1 MRPIHLALPLL
12 LSFPGLAAQRPDT
25 SVGAVTAAAGA
36 YLSEYQ
42 RQLTYLLA
50 DEHYTQRV
58 LDRSGA
64 ETASRTMTGELF
76 VTFLPADRAWMSV
89 HDFARVD
96 GEPIAGRQDLRALLQ
111 RDSVA
116 GVARQLMARNARF
129 NIGRTVRNFNEPTL
143 GLLVLEPR
151 RRSQFSFERTQVERE
166 GDVDL
171 VTLTF
176 QERRGPTLVRSVDGG
191 DLFSSGELTIEA
203 GTGRIRRTLIR
214 FPSGPVA
221 AELTTVYAHEPKLD
235 LWVPVRL
242 LERYERTG
250 RAGELTLGES
260 TYTNWR
266 RFEVDIRIR

>member
-1 MRPIHLALPLL
+1 MGVVADLGGWHLDGEARRVAREPQGTCPKQFDPRDGPREVL
-12 LSFPGLAAQRPDT
+12 
-25 SVGAVTAAAGA
+25 AAGA
-36 YLSEYQ
+36 Q
-42 RQLTYLLA
+42 RFDHDPSVLRPAQ
-50 DEHYTQRV
+50 DE
-58 LDRSGA
+58 
-64 ETASRTMTGELF
+64 
-76 VTFLPADRAWMSV
+76 
-89 HDFARVD
+89 RVD
-96 GEPIAGRQDLRALLQ
+96 GVALGREA
-111 RDSVA
+111 
-116 GVARQLMARNARF
+116 F
-129 NIGRTVRNFNEPTL
+129 NIGRTARNFNEPTL

>member
-1 MRPIHLALPLL
+1 
-12 LSFPGLAAQRPDT
+12 
-25 SVGAVTAAAGA
+25 
-36 YLSEYQ
+36 
-42 RQLTYLLA
+42 
-50 DEHYTQRV
+50 
-58 LDRSGA
+58 
-64 ETASRTMTGELF
+64 
-76 VTFLPADRAWMSV
+76 MSV

-242 LERYERTG
+242 SERYER
-250 RAGELTLGES
+250 REEAGELTLCES